1 MARDLNLWV
10 GIGRI
15 GKELEIKSTPSGK
28 KVCST
33 SIACSFDKAT
43 EWINL
48 VFWEKNAEAVCQY
61 CQKGSK
67 ISVTGRLQTRSWEHE
82 GVKKYIT
89 EVVVN
94 SVQFLDSKPAEQKA
108 ATPATPYVAPED
120 DPSIPF

>member
-15 GKELEIKSTPSGK
+15 GKELELKNTPSGK

-33 SIACSFDKAT
+33 SMACSFDKLV

-48 VFWEKNAEAVCQY
+48 VFWEKNAEVVCQY

-67 ISVTGRLQTRSWEHE
+67 ISVTGRLQTRSWETE

-108 ATPATPYVAPED
+108 GTPATPYVAPED

>member
-15 GKELEIKSTPSGK
+15 GKELELKNTPSGK

-33 SIACSFDKAT
+33 SMACSFDKLV

-48 VFWEKNAEAVCQY
+48 VFWEKNAEVVCQY

-67 ISVTGRLQTRSWEHE
+67 ISVTGRLQTRSWETE

-108 ATPATPYVAPED
+108 ATPYVAPVEEED
-120 DPSIPF
+120 IPF